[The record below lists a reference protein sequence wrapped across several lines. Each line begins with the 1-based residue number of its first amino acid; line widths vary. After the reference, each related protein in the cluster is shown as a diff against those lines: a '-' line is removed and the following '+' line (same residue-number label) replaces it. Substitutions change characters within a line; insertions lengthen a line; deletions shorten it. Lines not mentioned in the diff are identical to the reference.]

1 MLTTANRHNQKT
13 ALIIQEC
20 PEAETSSSFWVRIGI
35 IPVII
40 GAFFV
45 LLLLA
50 FFVMSCDTI
59 IEDCCGISATK
70 IGEMVPCINNL
81 NRSVNDHV
89 SIWTTLKIAY
99 STAQIIWSI
108 DSQIG
113 MVEPWPSPFAEL
125 VEVRNEIF

>member
-20 PEAETSSSFWVRIGI
+20 PETETASSFWVRIGI
-35 IPVII
+35 IPIII

-50 FFVMSCDTI
+50 FFVMSCDQV
-59 IEDCCGISATK
+59 IETCCGTSATK
-70 IGEMVPCINNL
+70 IGEMMPCISNV
-81 NRSVNDHV
+81 NRSVSDHV